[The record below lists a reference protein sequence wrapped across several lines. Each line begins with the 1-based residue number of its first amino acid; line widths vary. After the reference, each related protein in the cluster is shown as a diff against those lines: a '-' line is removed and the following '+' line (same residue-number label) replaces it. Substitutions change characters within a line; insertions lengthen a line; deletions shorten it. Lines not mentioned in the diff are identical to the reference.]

1 VSGPRKILS
10 ALRSGP
16 KSNRELQDLCCDHGG
31 GIARNC
37 AKLTRQGLIK
47 RIDGL
52 SPGRG
57 RRAIYALASHPSQI
71 TGEQ

>member
-1 VSGPRKILS
+1 MERGV
-10 ALRSGP
+10 LRSGP
-16 KSNRELQDLCCDHGG
+16 KSNRELQYLCVDHGG
-31 GIARNC
+31 SIARSC
-37 AKLTRQGLIK
+37 AQLARRGLIK

-52 SPGRG
+52 KPGRG